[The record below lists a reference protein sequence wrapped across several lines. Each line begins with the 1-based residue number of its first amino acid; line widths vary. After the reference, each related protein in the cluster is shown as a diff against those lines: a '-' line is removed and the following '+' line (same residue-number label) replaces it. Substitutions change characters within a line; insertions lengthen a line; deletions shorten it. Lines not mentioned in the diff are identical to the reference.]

1 MPNEYETKVNITYLK
16 ISKKDGSLLDAVID
30 TEDLERVLAKGVW
43 FAEWHKDFNNYL
55 VQNLAETTDPKQH
68 AEKQTLHSF
77 ILNVS
82 PKAPIRHLNGN
93 TLDNR
98 KGNMEVFNHNAL
110 NDYKILDENTI
121 AIILRD
127 KYGKE
132 NGRTFIDKEDL
143 NKVVIPGYTWVLYI
157 SKKEPYA
164 IANTPTGRV
173 YLNRFLLDTP
183 EEMISHPINLN
194 TLDNRKAN
202 LENKVVEEE

>member
-1 MPNEYETKVNITYLK
+1 MLN
-16 ISKKDGSLLDAVID
+16 
-30 TEDLERVLAKGVW
+30 KGVW

-55 VQNLAETTDPKQH
+55 VQTITDSIDPKQH
-68 AEKQTLHSF
+68 GEKQTLHSF

-98 KGNMEVFNHNAL
+98 KSNIQIFDHTAL
-110 NDYKILDENTI
+110 NDYQVTDENTV

-143 NKVVIPGYTWVLYI
+143 SRVLTKGYTWVLYI
-157 SKKEPYA
+157 SKQQPYA
-164 IANTPTGRV
+164 IANTPGGRV
-173 YLNRFLLDTP
+173 YLNKFVMDTP
-183 EEMISHPINLN
+183 EDMNSHPINLN
-194 TLDNRKAN
+194 TLDNRKCN
-202 LENKVVEEE
+202 LENKVIEEVEVPAEN